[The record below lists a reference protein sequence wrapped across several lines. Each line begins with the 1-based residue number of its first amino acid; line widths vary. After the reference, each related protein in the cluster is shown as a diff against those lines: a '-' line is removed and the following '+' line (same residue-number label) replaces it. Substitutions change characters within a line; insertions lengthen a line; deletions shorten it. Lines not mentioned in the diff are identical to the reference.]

1 MLKKIVGSKWVRVL
15 FSVVLIYFAFK
26 KVNVMEL
33 FRQLAGISIW
43 FVLASICLS
52 LLSSVLI
59 SYRWSLLLI
68 KGPKV
73 KDVLVFIKSSL
84 AASFYGLFFP
94 SAVAGDVLKW
104 VIIDEKYPEIPKTK
118 LLGSIVLDRFVGMSM
133 FMFSGTV
140 MLLVARFR
148 GVTIPWLVELLFWG
162 VFLGCMV
169 FYLLLASGGLSK
181 IFKFKWFKKFENVAE
196 LVEKDN
202 VKQVFKCVMVSFVSE
217 LFWILQ
223 MWFFSWYFN
232 AGLSIMSIFIFLPV
246 ISMILVLP
254 ISFAGFGAREQLYL
268 FFFGSMARSPESLL
282 LTSTFSGILGVLL
295 SLIGGL
301 VTLTPDFKKTVG
313 KGKNKK

>member
-202 VKQVFKCVMVSFVSE
+202 VKQVFKCVMDSFESE

-223 MWFFSWYFN
+223 KWFFSWYFN

>member
-1 MLKKIVGSKWVRVL
+1 
-15 FSVVLIYFAFK
+15 
-26 KVNVMEL
+26 MEL
-33 FRQLAGISIW
+33 LKQLTGISMW
-43 FVLASICLS
+43 FVLVSICLS
-52 LLSSVLI
+52 LLSSILI

-68 KGPKV
+68 KKPKL

-104 VIIDEKYPEIPKTK
+104 IIIDEKYPEIPKTK

-140 MLLVARFR
+140 MLMVARAR

-162 VFLGCMV
+162 VFLICIL
-169 FYLLLASGGLSK
+169 FYILLAVGGMSK
-181 IFKFKWFKKFENVAE
+181 IFKLKWFKKFENVAE
-196 LVEKDN
+196 LVEKN
-202 VKQVFKCVMVSFVSE
+202 NIKQVFKCVMVSFVSE

-223 MWFFSWYFN
+223 MWFFSWYFG

-268 FFFGSMARSPESLL
+268 FFFGSLARSPESLL
-282 LTSTFSGILGVLL
+282 LTSTFSGILGILL

-301 VTLTPDFKKTVG
+301 VTLTPDFKKTIG
-313 KGKNKK
+313 KEKK